1 MKKVGITLSYKW
13 KAMLVGAVGVLV
25 PTMDVGMMRIVLPRL
40 GEVFG
45 VGPNSVIWVQLIYLM
60 VGAGM
65 MLTIGKIA
73 DTLGRKKIFSLGMGI
88 SSVGLVLCSLSQN
101 FGQLLLARFVFSIGA
116 TMSIATA
123 NAIVIAAFPA
133 KERGKALG
141 IIGAVISMGLLS
153 GPAVGGILLD
163 TLGWSSI
170 FYMRLPFSILG
181 VVMAFLLLK
190 EESLPER
197 KGRFDLVGAG
207 VLLLAIP
214 SFILV
219 LNRGHSLGWTSPVV
233 IIMGI
238 GSLLLLGI
246 FIVVERRVVQPV
258 LELRLFSSRLFS
270 AASGS
275 QVFLYMSTAAI
286 DFTMPFYLLYSLS
299 LPASEAGLL
308 LVTVPAVRMVVS
320 LLSGRLS
327 DRWGTR
333 LLCGLGLSL
342 IAVGMLLLRRLSI
355 DTAVT
360 EIILVLVVVGLG
372 MGLFII
378 PNTSAIMGAVS
389 QERLGTAAAM
399 VGLVRQLGMSIGL
412 AIAGSLF
419 ASNSLSRATEL
430 TSQGLSEES
439 VLSLSTVNGLQDTLL
454 VALVFIVVSFA
465 ISALRGRER

>member
-1 MKKVGITLSYKW
+1 
-13 KAMLVGAVGVLV
+13 
-25 PTMDVGMMRIVLPRL
+25 
-40 GEVFG
+40 
-45 VGPNSVIWVQLIYLM
+45 
-60 VGAGM
+60 
-65 MLTIGKIA
+65 
-73 DTLGRKKIFSLGMGI
+73 
-88 SSVGLVLCSLSQN
+88 
-101 FGQLLLARFVFSIGA
+101 
-116 TMSIATA
+116 MSIATA

-141 IIGAVISMGLLS
+141 IIGAVISIGLLS
-153 GPAVGGILLD
+153 GPAVGGMLLD

-233 IIMGI
+233 MIMGI

-360 EIILVLVVVGLG
+360 EIIPVLVVVGLG

-419 ASNSLSRATEL
+419 ASSSLSRATEL

-465 ISALRGRER
+465 ISALRGRGR